1 MLFRSSFSGLKTAV
15 INLLHNAAQKGESLS
30 VPDLSAS
37 FRKAVVDCL
46 VKNFVRA
53 AQDTGAETLVIAGG
67 VSANSLLRR
76 RLEEECAS
84 HGWRFCRP
92 DLSLCGDN
100 AAMVGAQAYFEY
112 QAGFLAGMSLNACAA
127 MDIAQQPA
135 LQGL

>member
-1 MLFRSSFSGLKTAV
+1 ML
-15 INLLHNAAQKGESLS
+15 NLLNNAKQKGQPVS
-30 VPDLSAS
+30 VPDLCAS
-37 FRKAVVDCL
+37 YRKAVVDCL
-46 VKNFVRA
+46 AQNFFRA
-53 AQDTGAETLVIAGG
+53 AEETGARTLAVAGG
-67 VSANSLLRR
+67 VSANRLLRR
-76 RLEEECAS
+76 RFGELCQQT
-84 HGWRFCRP
+84 GRRLYVP